1 MTPKDT
7 KCDSICQINTQFP
20 ENLNTYQNVLEEQK
34 KAYYNYNINKNSN
47 YSQDRLKANNSLSLV
62 NSIDN
67 RLVNLNKILIGDL
80 KTLTNQSQNNK
91 YSISSNKTKIKEL
104 VNKVD
109 TLQKNKKN
117 YDNMI
122 ISAKQQKTNQLSN
135 KKYVKLEYYSS
146 KILLIILLVYFLFVT
161 YSLIKLLIF

>member
-7 KCDSICQINTQFP
+7 KCDSICQINTNFSK
-20 ENLNTYQNVLEEQK
+20 NLDTYQNVLEEQK

-47 YSQDRLKANNSLSLV
+47 YSQDRLKATNSLSLV

-67 RLVNLNKILIGDL
+67 RLFNLNKILTGDL
-80 KTLTNQSQNNK
+80 KLLTNQTQNNK
-91 YSISSNKTKIKEL
+91 YNISSNKTKIKEL

-122 ISAKQQKTNQLSN
+122 ISAKHQKKNQLSN

-146 KILLIILLVYFLFVT
+146 KTLLIILLVYFLFVT
-161 YSLIKLLIF
+161 YSLTKLLII